1 MRTIVLYI
9 YVVAISISN
18 SLAQT
23 IDFQFVESS
32 STAVQVDSTYDEYGN
47 LELATSV
54 AKGLSCQVSDTS
66 GIASIRVTLGT
77 EESGSDILNHSFNFS
92 GEVASAFLSF
102 SRTGIMCQF
111 ALGQFVNR
119 DFAYLRLEA
128 LSSTG
133 AVLGFYSGMLN

>member
-1 MRTIVLYI
+1 MRTILLYI
-9 YVVAISISN
+9 CIAVFSICN

-32 STAVQVDSTYDEYGN
+32 STDVQVDSTYDEYGN
-47 LELATSV
+47 LELVTSV

-66 GIASIRVTLGT
+66 GIASIRVKLGT
-77 EESGSDILNHSFNFS
+77 EEGASDILNHSFNFS
-92 GEVASAFLSF
+92 GEVGSAFLSF

-128 LSSTG
+128 LSTSG
-133 AVLGFYSGMLN
+133 AVLGSYTGMLN

>member
-9 YVVAISISN
+9 YVLAISISN
-18 SLAQT
+18 TLAQS

-32 STAVQVDSTYDEYGN
+32 STDVQVDSTYDEYGN
-47 LELATSV
+47 LELVTSV
-54 AKGLSCQVSDTS
+54 AKGLSCELTDTS
-66 GIASIRVTLGT
+66 GIALIRVKLGT
-77 EESGSDILNHSFNFS
+77 EEGTSDILNHSFNFS

-128 LSSTG
+128 LSTSG
-133 AVLGFYSGMLN
+133 AVLGSYTGMLN